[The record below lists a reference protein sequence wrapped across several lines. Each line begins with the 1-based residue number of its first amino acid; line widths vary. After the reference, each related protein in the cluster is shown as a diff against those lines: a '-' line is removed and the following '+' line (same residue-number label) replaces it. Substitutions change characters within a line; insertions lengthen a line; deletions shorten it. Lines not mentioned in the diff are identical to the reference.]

1 MQGMKILC
9 QLSYEARFLDSS
21 REALKCLANVLLIE
35 SKTRP
40 MIVTL
45 GYADKAA
52 IKLRVH
58 EHPFSSF
65 SLRL

>member
-9 QLSYEARFLDSS
+9 QHSYEARFLDSS

-35 SKTRP
+35 SKTRQ

-45 GYADKAA
+45 GYADRAA
-52 IKLRVH
+52 IKLRVY
-58 EHPFSSF
+58 ENPFSSF
-65 SLRL
+65 SLQL